1 MPSVSNHS
9 PGSTPVSSA
18 GFSPGENTGDSGL
31 LSVLIAQSDRAAD
44 LLLEVEADPRR
55 QAALAELA
63 AQSERAAAS
72 LFAHQQATGGLQPH
86 GETP

>member
-9 PGSTPVSSA
+9 PGSSPVSSA

-31 LSVLIAQSDRAAD
+31 LSVLIAQSERAAD

-63 AQSERAAAS
+63 AQSERATAFLIAQ
-72 LFAHQQATGGLQPH
+72 QQATVGLPSR

>member
-1 MPSVSNHS
+1 MPSESNHS
-9 PGSTPVSSA
+9 PGSRAVSSA

-31 LSVLIAQSDRAAD
+31 LSVLIAQSERAAD

-55 QAALAELA
+55 QAAQAELA
-63 AQSERAAAS
+63 AQSDRAASFLIA
-72 LFAHQQATGGLQPH
+72 QQQVTVGLLSQ

>member
-1 MPSVSNHS
+1 LTSVSNHS
-9 PGSTPVSSA
+9 PGSPPVSSA
-18 GFSPGENTGDSGL
+18 GFSPSKNAGDFDL
-31 LSVLIAQSDRAAD
+31 LSALIAQSERAAD

-72 LFAHQQATGGLQPH
+72 LFAHQQATGGLHCH
-86 GETP
+86 GGVT